1 MARPLTIL
9 EPPAMW
15 RFRPLADLARLPTY
29 FDLLTTLSAHRIRV
43 RYKQSKLGVLW
54 ALLQPLSM
62 MLVFVLLFA
71 FVGQPPASGVPYPLF
86 AYAALVAWTTFASGL
101 ATSAMALTGH
111 ATLVTKVYFPREIL
125 PLTYVVAALADFL
138 VASIGLI
145 ALMTWYGVF
154 PTAAVGWSLVALV
167 LLAGFLT
174 AAGFALSAIHVRYR
188 DVGLAL
194 PLLTQVWMFAS
205 PVLYPL
211 SAVRSALPRGLYA
224 LYLLNPLAGIVDTF
238 RRGLV
243 LGQSPDFAALGIAT
257 VIVALLLPA
266 SYAYFKYAEL
276 TMADIV

>member
-1 MARPLTIL
+1 MARPLTII
-9 EPPAMW
+9 EPPVLW
-15 RFRPLADLARLPTY
+15 RFRPLAELARLPTY
-29 FDLLTTLSAHRIRV
+29 FDLLRTLSAHRIRV
-43 RYKQSKLGVLW
+43 RYKQSKLGALW

-62 MLVFVLLFA
+62 MVVFVLLFG
-71 FVGQPPASGVPYPLF
+71 FVGQPPASGVPFPLF

-101 ATSAMALTGH
+101 ATSSTALTSH
-111 ATLVTKVYFPREIL
+111 AGLLTKVYFPREIL
-125 PLTYVVAALADFL
+125 PLTYVIAALADFI

-145 ALMTWYGVF
+145 ALMAWYRVV
-154 PTAAVGWSLVALV
+154 PTAAVGWSLIAIV

-194 PLLTQVWMFAS
+194 PLLTQIWMFAS

-243 LGQSPDFAALGIAT
+243 LGQSPDVAALSTAAL
-257 VIVALLLPA
+257 IVAVLLPA

-276 TMADIV
+276 TMADVV